1 MTVYQ
6 EIFEVIKQRKAD
18 YEAVIEELERMDD
31 SSQTE
36 PNSDMNEEKP
46 NQKARI
52 KIPMEKIEKY
62 FPAGTSEKKI
72 EETILKALAMYRQRQ
87 KENRDAR

>member
-1 MTVYQ
+1 
-6 EIFEVIKQRKAD
+6 
-18 YEAVIEELERMDD
+18 
-31 SSQTE
+31 
-36 PNSDMNEEKP
+36 MNEEKP

>member
-1 MTVYQ
+1 MRALS
-6 EIFEVIKQRKAD
+6 KDGKLDR
-18 YEAVIEELERMDD
+18 EAID
-31 SSQTE
+31 TI
-36 PNSDMNEEKP
+36 MNEEKP

-72 EETILKALAMYRQRQ
+72 EETILKALAKQWGSIQPYSKQPFLCGLRQQRSS
-87 KENRDAR
+87 

>member
-1 MTVYQ
+1 MRALS
-6 EIFEVIKQRKAD
+6 KDGKLDR
-18 YEAVIEELERMDD
+18 EAID
-31 SSQTE
+31 TI
-36 PNSDMNEEKP
+36 MNEEKP

-87 KENRDAR
+87 KESRDAR